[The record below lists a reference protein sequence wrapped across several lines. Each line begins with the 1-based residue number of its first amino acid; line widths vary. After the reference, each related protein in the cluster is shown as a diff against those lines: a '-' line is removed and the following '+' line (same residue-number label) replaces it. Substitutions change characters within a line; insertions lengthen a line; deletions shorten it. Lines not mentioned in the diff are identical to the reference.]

1 MKIEKRVILLVNKNV
16 KRKDRKIIQNL
27 KRLLFLIKYARI
39 SLKNSVY
46 K

>member
-1 MKIEKRVILLVNKNV
+1 MKIEKRVIMIVNKTV
-16 KRKDRKIIQNL
+16 KRKDRKMIQNL
-27 KRLLFLIKYARI
+27 KRLLFMIKYARI